1 MLKKLWHWMTG
12 QQDTATP
19 PENGG
24 YGTLVINT
32 SKFDATPSS
41 GPEAVKSDQNEVAKP
56 KRTYTKKKVDNA
68 EVFVA
73 DDVATDLTAKG
84 VDVDKAVS
92 TTLKKTSPKPKKKKT
107 TKIVKK

>member
-12 QQDTATP
+12 QQDQPESSPEVKTTAIPVSASGSWT
-19 PENGG
+19 
-24 YGTLVINT
+24 YTASANT
-32 SKFDATPSS
+32 AAPTED
-41 GPEAVKSDQNEVAKP
+41 AKP

-73 DDVATDLTAKG
+73 DDVEANLSAKG
-84 VDVDKAVS
+84 VDVDKAVAS
-92 TTLKKTSPKPKKKKT
+92 TLKKTSPKPKKKKT